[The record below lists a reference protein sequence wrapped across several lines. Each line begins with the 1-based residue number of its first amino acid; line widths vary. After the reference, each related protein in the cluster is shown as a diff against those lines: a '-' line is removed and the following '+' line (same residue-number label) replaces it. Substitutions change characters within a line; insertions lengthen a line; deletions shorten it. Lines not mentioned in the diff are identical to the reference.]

1 MASMMLTEVTGV
13 AAQALPVQ
21 ALKDHL
27 RLGSGFSDDGLQDG
41 LIEGYLRA
49 AMAAIEAR
57 IGKVLLARRLKLV
70 LADWR
75 RAGEQALPVAPVTA
89 LVSVALVD
97 VNEVTLPVAVDRYRL
112 VQDMH
117 RPKLVAAGVLL
128 PTVPTDGRAEVVFD
142 AGFGAVWAAVPADL
156 AQAVLLLAAEYYE
169 NRHDLGQRVAGVPL
183 AVQALIERWR
193 TVRVLGGGAA

>member
-1 MASMMLTEVTGV
+1 MMLTEVTGV

-27 RLGSGFSDDGLQDG
+27 RLGSGFSDDGMQDG
-41 LIEGYLRA
+41 LIEAYLRA

-75 RAGEQALPVAPVTA
+75 QAGEQALPVAPVTA
-89 LVSVALVD
+89 LVSVVLVD
-97 VNEVTLPVAVDRYRL
+97 VNEVAVAVAMDRYRL

-128 PTVPTDGRAEVVFD
+128 PNVPTDGRAEVVFD

>member
-1 MASMMLTEVTGV
+1 M
-13 AAQALPVQ
+13 
-21 ALKDHL
+21 
-27 RLGSGFSDDGLQDG
+27 
-41 LIEGYLRA
+41 
-49 AMAAIEAR
+49 
-57 IGKVLLARRLKLV
+57 LLARRLKLV

-75 RAGEQALPVAPVTA
+75 QAGEQALPVAPVTA
-89 LVSVALVD
+89 LVSVVLVD
-97 VNEVTLPVAVDRYRL
+97 VNEVALPVAVDRYRL

-183 AVQALIERWR
+183 SVQALIERWR